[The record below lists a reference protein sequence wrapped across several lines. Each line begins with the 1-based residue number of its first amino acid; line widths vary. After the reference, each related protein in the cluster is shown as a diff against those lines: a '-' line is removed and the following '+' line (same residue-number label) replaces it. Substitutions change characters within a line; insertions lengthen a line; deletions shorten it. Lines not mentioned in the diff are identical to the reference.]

1 MFDEFGEGNQ
11 IAKTTPTT
19 ATVPSNSGLLAL
31 DQDGTACSSD
41 YYLRLTADGGRML
54 KGQLA
59 LTATRPTAPVL
70 SGGDTQPPSVPTGLQ
85 ATGETSTSIALAWT
99 ASTDNVGVTG
109 YHVYQVNGSASTL
122 LGSTASTSYTVTGLN
137 ASTSYT
143 FSVSAYDA
151 AGNVSAASATV
162 TASTTAAANT
172 NLALNRPT
180 SASGYTQNYVPANA
194 VDGNSSSYWESTD
207 NAFPQW
213 LQVDLGAAT
222 GVSRIVLDLPPLTA
236 WATRTQTLSV
246 LGSTDGSNFS
256 TVVGSAGYTF
266 NPATGNTA
274 TITFSSAQARYLRL
288 NFTANNGWPAGQAS
302 EFQVYS
308 A

>member
-1 MFDEFGEGNQ
+1 
-11 IAKTTPTT
+11 
-19 ATVPSNSGLLAL
+19 
-31 DQDGTACSSD
+31 
-41 YYLRLTADGGRML
+41 ML

-70 SGGDTQPPSVPTGLQ
+70 SGGDTQPPSVPTGLR
-85 ATGETSTSIALAWT
+85 ATAETAETAETADSIALSWT
-99 ASTDNVGVTG
+99 ASTDNVAVAGYSVHQVTG
-109 YHVYQVNGSASTL
+109 SGSTL
-122 LGSTASTSYTVTGLN
+122 LGSAAATAYDATGLA

-151 AGNVSAASATV
+151 AGNTSAASAAV
-162 TASTTAAANT
+162 TSSTTAAANT
-172 NLALNRPT
+172 NLALNQPT

-194 VDGNSSSYWESTD
+194 VDGNSSTYWESTD

-213 LQVDLGAAT
+213 LQVDLGSAV

-246 LGSTDGSNFS
+246 LGSTDGSTFG

-266 NPATGNTA
+266 DPATGNTV
-274 TITFSSAQARYLRL
+274 TITFASAQTRYLRL
-288 NFTANNGWPAGQAS
+288 SFTGNDGWPAGQVS
-302 EFQVYS
+302 EFQVYGS
-308 A
+308 